1 MAPVNLVIRG
11 CALHPELTIIILW
24 CMRSIQNWISIKKRI
39 RLAWKKVC
47 RDIFLPRVILWV
59 YIKKPNN
66 KAHTSAGSYFGRLIL
81 RQAHTSAGSYFGRL
95 ILRQAHTSAG
105 SYFGRLILRQAHT
118 SAGTYFGRLI
128 LRQAQYNKED
138 TKAKAIQ
145 KN

>member
-66 KAHTSAGSYFGRLIL
+66 KAHTSINS
-81 RQAHTSAGSYFGRL
+81 
-95 ILRQAHTSAG
+95 
-105 SYFGRLILRQAHT
+105 
-118 SAGTYFGRLI
+118 YFGRLI

-145 KN
+145 KVEWPSIY